1 MATGNMP
8 IDFFP
13 NDPLAGGNTFS
24 IPGGRDPLGTEDP
37 RNQGLLDTLTGK
49 SSGSGFDIYGLING
63 LIGAYSGIRAA
74 GAQNKAIALTQER
87 LGEARKAA
95 SAENFASL
103 VARLQPLFR
112 ELVAS
117 GLGPQFQQTLATQIA
132 KSGLTG
138 SGVGNALKGMG
149 SAMPGIFALQ
159 QAFGEAGRIQEGQ
172 IGVELGFPM
181 PSPKSDPFSEALVR
195 GASAYFAT
203 VSGAREKEAMTPP
216 AERELFPSLSPTNT
230 SGRRY

>member
-1 MATGNMP
+1 MAGNMP
-8 IDFFP
+8 VDFFP
-13 NDPLAGGNTFS
+13 NDPLGGGDTFS
-24 IPGGRDPLGTEDP
+24 IPTGRDPLGTEDP

-49 SSGSGFDIYGLING
+49 SGGGFDIYGLING

-74 GAQNKAIALTQER
+74 GAHNKAVKATAER

-159 QAFGEAGRIQEGQ
+159 SAFGEAGRIQEGQ

-181 PSPKSDPFSEALVR
+181 PSPKADPFSEALVR
-195 GASAYFAT
+195 GATAYFAT
-203 VSGAREKEAMTPP
+203 VSGAREKEATTPP
-216 AERELFPSLSPTNT
+216 SERELFPSLSPTNT

>member
-1 MATGNMP
+1 MGLARGFVP
-8 IDFFP
+8 HRRVLLPAGHLGKDDHLIPLRVHRGDQA
-13 NDPLAGGNTFS
+13 DGHPLAYRERDGSGG
-24 IPGGRDPLGTEDP
+24 
-37 RNQGLLDTLTGK
+37 
-49 SSGSGFDIYGLING
+49 GFDIYGLING

-74 GAQNKAIALTQER
+74 GAHNKAVKATAER

-159 QAFGEAGRIQEGQ
+159 SAFGEAGRIQEGQ

-181 PSPKSDPFSEALVR
+181 PSPKADPFSEALVR
-195 GASAYFAT
+195 GATAYFAT
-203 VSGAREKEAMTPP
+203 VSGAREKEATTPP
-216 AERELFPSLSPTNT
+216 SERELFPSLSPTNT